1 MKKLE
6 KIGKSKVLLDTKIFR
21 NTKLTIFEAFVKYL
35 KEEKGLTYHQI
46 GLLLG
51 RNERN
56 IWTVYNRG
64 KKK

>member
-35 KEEKGLTYHQI
+35 KEEKGFNYHQI

>member
-1 MKKLE
+1 MKKLP

-35 KEEKGLTYHQI
+35 KEEKGLNYHQI